1 MKRTAATASGSK
13 GAVVNNFSLQ
23 RIWGEATAFFHR
35 TRRTSWIDL
44 LVLVALF
51 GFVFGLF
58 KLVREWTAAPPSG
71 EQQAEID
78 LSLWSLPLYTF
89 YSLSRGLIA
98 YGFSLG
104 FTLVYGYWAAKDKR
118 VENILVAILDVLQSI
133 PVLGFLPAFVAA
145 LANIVPGTNVGV
157 ELAAILMIFTGQ
169 AWNMTFSFYHSLKS
183 IPMDQR
189 EVATVYRFSWWQRFR
204 WVELPFATVGL
215 VWNSMMSMAGG
226 WFFLMVCETFPVNG
240 KLNRLPGLGSYM
252 AKAVEKEDYLLMV
265 LAIVA
270 MVGMIVALDQFL
282 WYPIVVWAQKFR
294 VEEGAGLDQTR
305 SWFLDW
311 LRRSRLLRLAGRWWE
326 HWRDGRPAP
335 APKAAAVPVDPT
347 RASPWAGRLSLALG
361 LLLLIPLAY
370 GTSLLVWEWWQVDLW
385 RWLELLGH
393 GVCTLLRVLLA
404 VILGTLWT
412 VPAGLAIGLSSRWRQ
427 RLQPVIQ
434 VLASFPAPMLFPLVI
449 LILHSVHIALDFGS
463 VVLMLLG
470 TQWYILFNVVAGSMA
485 IPADLKE
492 VAKSY
497 RIGLW
502 QRFRVLYLPAI
513 FPYLVTGW
521 VTAAGGAW
529 NASIVSEYVTYH
541 QHPEWVQCGLGAQI
555 TLASNP
561 PAPPK
566 DDAAGNAPGDKEEE
580 VQPDIPNLAASVLV
594 MACMVVLFNRFV
606 WRRLYNLAEQRFSL
620 NK

>member
-1 MKRTAATASGSK
+1 LAAGELVCADPADVLPK
-13 GAVVNNFSLQ
+13 EVVVNNFSLQ
-23 RIWGEATAFFHR
+23 RIWGEATAFFY
-35 TRRTSWIDL
+35 RRRRISWVDL

-51 GFVFGLF
+51 GFVFGLVN
-58 KLVREWTAAPPSG
+58 LGREWAAPQTSSG
-71 EQQAEID
+71 ETEPEID

-98 YGFSLG
+98 YGLSLG
-104 FTLVYGYWAAKDKR
+104 FTLVYGYWAAKDKIADR
-118 VENILVAILDVLQSI
+118 VLVPTLDILQSI

-145 LANIVPGTNVGV
+145 LANIVPGTNVGL
-157 ELAAILMIFTGQ
+157 ELTAILMIFTGQ

-189 EVATVYRFSWWQRFR
+189 EVATVYRFTWWQRFK

-226 WFFLMVCETFPVNG
+226 WFFLMICETFPVSG
-240 KLNRLPGLGSYM
+240 QGTKRLPGLGSYM
-252 AKAVEKEDYLLMV
+252 AASVEKEDYLLMV

-270 MVGMIVALDQFL
+270 MVLMIVAIDQLL
-282 WYPIVVWAQKFR
+282 WAPIVVWAQKFR

-311 LRRSRLLRLAGRWWE
+311 LRRSRLVRLAGRWWE
-326 HWRDGRPAP
+326 RWLDRRKVQAP
-335 APKAAAVPVDPT
+335 MVVAAAVDPT
-347 RASPWAGRLSLALG
+347 RPRPWSQLLSWVVMGLLFVLAL
-361 LLLLIPLAY
+361 Y
-370 GTSLLVWEWWQVDLW
+370 GAWLLVGEFLQVSAW
-385 RWLELLGH
+385 SWLELLGH
-393 GVCTLLRVLLA
+393 ALATLLRVLAA
-404 VILGTLWT
+404 VVVGTLWT

-449 LILHSVHIALDFGS
+449 LVLHNAHVSLSLGS

-492 VAKSY
+492 VARSY
-497 RIGLW
+497 RIGPW
-502 QRFRVLYLPAI
+502 QRFCVLYLPAI

-529 NASIVSEYVTYH
+529 NASIVSEYVTWH
-541 QHPEWVQCGLGAQI
+541 QQPEYVDWGLGARI
-555 TLASNP
+555 TLASDQANVP
-561 PAPPK
+561 ML
-566 DDAAGNAPGDKEEE
+566 
-580 VQPDIPNLAASVLV
+580 VASVVV
-594 MACMVVLFNRFV
+594 MALMVVAFNRFV
-606 WRRLYNLAEQRFSL
+606 WRRMYNLAEQRFSL

>member
-1 MKRTAATASGSK
+1 
-13 GAVVNNFSLQ
+13 VNNFSLQ
-23 RIWGEATAFFHR
+23 RIWGEATAFFY
-35 TRRTSWIDL
+35 RRRRISWIDL

-58 KLVREWTAAPPSG
+58 NLGREWTAPQPPG
-71 EQQAEID
+71 TTDTEID

-89 YSLSRGLIA
+89 YSLTRGLIA
-98 YGFSLG
+98 YGLSLG
-104 FTLVYGYWAAKDKR
+104 FTLVYGYWAAKDKVAER
-118 VENILVAILDVLQSI
+118 VLVPTLDILQSI
-133 PVLGFLPAFVAA
+133 PVLAFLPAFVAA
-145 LANIVPGTNVGV
+145 LANIVPGTNVGL

-169 AWNMTFSFYHSLKS
+169 AWNMTFSFFHSLKS

-189 EVATVYRFSWWQRFR
+189 EVATVYRFGWWQRFK

-226 WFFLMVCETFPVNG
+226 WFFLMICETFPISGQGV
-240 KLNRLPGLGSYM
+240 KRLPGLGSYM
-252 AKAVEKEDYLLMV
+252 AAAVEKEDYLLMV
-265 LAIVA
+265 LAILA
-270 MVGMIVALDQFL
+270 MVLMIVAIDQLL
-282 WYPIVVWAQKFR
+282 WSPIVVWAQKFR
-294 VEEGAGLDQTR
+294 VEEGAGLDQTK

-311 LRRSRLLRLAGRWWE
+311 LRRSRLVRLAGRWLH
-326 HWRDGRPAP
+326 HWLERREGQEPK
-335 APKAAAVPVDPT
+335 PKAAPVDPT
-347 RASPWAGRLSLALG
+347 RPSPWPQRLSWAVMGLLVILAL
-361 LLLLIPLAY
+361 Y
-370 GTSLLVWEWWQVDLW
+370 GAWLLVGQFLQVSGWL
-385 RWLELLGH
+385 WLELLGH
-393 GVCTLLRVLLA
+393 ALATLLRVLAA
-404 VILGTLWT
+404 VVLGTLWT

-449 LILHSVHIALDFGS
+449 LVLHTVHVSLDWGS

-492 VAKSY
+492 VANSY

-529 NASIVSEYVTYH
+529 NASIVSEYVTFH
-541 QHPEWVQCGLGAQI
+541 QQPEHVTWGLGARI
-555 TLASNP
+555 TLASDQANV
-561 PAPPK
+561 ALL
-566 DDAAGNAPGDKEEE
+566 
-580 VQPDIPNLAASVLV
+580 VASVVV
-594 MACMVVLFNRFV
+594 MALMVVGFNRFV
-606 WRRLYNLAEQRFSL
+606 WRRLYNLAEQRYSL

>member
-1 MKRTAATASGSK
+1 
-13 GAVVNNFSLQ
+13 VNNFSLQ
-23 RIWGEATAFFHR
+23 RIWGEATAFFYR
-35 TRRTSWIDL
+35 TRRLSWIDL

-58 KLVREWTAAPPSG
+58 NLGREWTAPQPPPG
-71 EQQAEID
+71 TTGTKID
-78 LSLWSLPLYTF
+78 LSIWSLPLYTF
-89 YSLSRGLIA
+89 FSLSRGLIA

-104 FTLVYGYWAAKDKR
+104 FTLVYGYWAAKDKYAER
-118 VENILVAILDVLQSI
+118 VLVPILDILQSI

-145 LANIVPGTNVGV
+145 LANIVPGTNVGL

-183 IPMDQR
+183 IPTDQR
-189 EVATVYRFSWWQRFR
+189 EVATVYRFNWWQRFK

-226 WFFLMVCETFPVNG
+226 WFFLMICETFPVSG
-240 KLNRLPGLGSYM
+240 QGTKRLPGLGSYM
-252 AKAVEKEDYLLMV
+252 QAAVEKEDYLLMV
-265 LAIVA
+265 LAILA
-270 MVGMIVALDQFL
+270 MVLMIVAIDQLL
-282 WYPIVVWAQKFR
+282 WGPIVVWAQKFR
-294 VEEGAGLDQTR
+294 VEEGAGLEQTK

-311 LRRSRLLRLAGRWWE
+311 LRRSRLVRLAGRWWQRWLDRRE
-326 HWRDGRPAP
+326 AQ
-335 APKAAAVPVDPT
+335 APKPLASPVDPT
-347 RASPWAGRLSLALG
+347 RPSPWAQRLSWVVMGLLFVLALYG
-361 LLLLIPLAY
+361 AWLLLGEFL
-370 GTSLLVWEWWQVDLW
+370 QVDGW
-385 RWLELLGH
+385 RWLALVGH
-393 GVCTLLRVLLA
+393 ALATLARVLAA

-412 VPAGLAIGLSSRWRQ
+412 VPAGLAIGLSARWRQ

-434 VLASFPAPMLFPLVI
+434 ALASFPAPMLFPLVI
-449 LILHSVHIALDFGS
+449 LVMHNAHVALDWGC

-502 QRFRVLYLPAI
+502 QRFWVLYLPAI

-529 NASIVSEYVTYH
+529 NASIVSEAVTWHQQPEYVV
-541 QHPEWVQCGLGAQI
+541 WGLGAQI
-555 TLASNP
+555 AQASEQTNVP
-561 PAPPK
+561 SL
-566 DDAAGNAPGDKEEE
+566 
-580 VQPDIPNLAASVLV
+580 VASVLV
-594 MACMVVLFNRFV
+594 MALVVVAFNRFI
-606 WRRLYNLAEQRFSL
+606 WRRFYNLAEQRYSL